1 MMFSVCCSVGD
12 ERPVQGVMF
21 SVCCSV
27 GDERPGVGQMCPDIN
42 MQWVT

>member
-1 MMFSVCCSVGD
+1 MCVAVGD

-27 GDERPGVGQMCPDIN
+27 GDERPVQGVMMC
-42 MQWVT
+42 VAV